1 MYARSKMVF
10 LEDDGKIL
18 TALSSTD

>member
-10 LEDDGKIL
+10 LEDDSKIL